1 MQSDAAKFDYGV
13 MDGYRKWGGI
23 CQKGDSIPQSPINI
37 PAKTASAALRAPTGV
52 HSPLA
57 LAAHFVLN
65 FHGLACV
72 CNFRWQNPFKASQE
86 STHHS
91 SVDLPRV
98 CGAAGI

>member
-1 MQSDAAKFDYGV
+1 MKGRALQSDAAKFDYGV

-65 FHGLACV
+65 LESYTNEHQSWSRMRLQFSLAKSI
-72 CNFRWQNPFKASQE
+72 Q
-86 STHHS
+86 
-91 SVDLPRV
+91 
-98 CGAAGI
+98 G